1 MTKMIT
7 ITKIARLSIALF
19 LFAGWAAAHERYQPL
34 DTTGFASHPETYDGQ
49 LVAVR
54 ADVIAISA
62 DAKSLELFDGQ
73 SRMIITVK
81 LTQLSKAQRSA
92 LMCNPVRHLAVYGQA
107 TTRGGRLVIDAHKV
121 EVLSAEAKSNGQPH
135 SEGGR

>member
-1 MTKMIT
+1 MTKIIRLT
-7 ITKIARLSIALF
+7 ISLF

-34 DTTGFASHPETYDGQ
+34 DTTNFASHPETYEGQ

-62 DAKSLELFDGQ
+62 DSKSLELFDGQ

-92 LMCNPVRHLAVYGQA
+92 LMCNPVRHLAVYGQ
-107 TTRGGRLVIDAHKV
+107 TTISGGRLVIDAHKV
-121 EVLSAEAKSNGQPH
+121 QVISLEAKTTTPPSTEQSGADG
-135 SEGGR
+135 S

>member
-1 MTKMIT
+1 MTKIISLT
-7 ITKIARLSIALF
+7 ISLF

-34 DTTGFASHPETYDGQ
+34 DTTNFASHPETYEGQ

-62 DAKSLELFDGQ
+62 DSKSLELFDGQ

-92 LMCNPVRHLAVYGQA
+92 LMRNPVRHLAVYGQV
-107 TTRGGRLVIDAHKV
+107 TTSGGRLVIDAHKV
-121 EVLSAEAKSNGQPH
+121 QVISLEAKTNRQPAAEQ
-135 SEGGR
+135 SGDDGR

>member
-1 MTKMIT
+1 MTKLIRLT
-7 ITKIARLSIALF
+7 ISLF

-34 DTTGFASHPETYDGQ
+34 DTTNFASHPETYEGQ
-49 LVAVR
+49 LVAVK

-62 DAKSLELFDGQ
+62 DSKSLELFDGQ

-92 LMCNPVRHLAVYGQA
+92 LMHNPVRHLAVYGQA
-107 TTRGGRLVIDAHKV
+107 TTSGGRLIIDAHKV
-121 EVLSAEAKSNGQPH
+121 QVLSLEARTDRHPS
-135 SEGGR
+135 SEQGRDEGR